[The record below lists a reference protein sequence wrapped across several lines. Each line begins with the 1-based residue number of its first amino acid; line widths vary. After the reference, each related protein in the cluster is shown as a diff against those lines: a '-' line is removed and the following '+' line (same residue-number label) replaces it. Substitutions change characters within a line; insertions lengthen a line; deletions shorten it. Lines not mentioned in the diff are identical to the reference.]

1 MMDKRRRRKLIRN
14 IVIAVVLLAALA
26 VILKIACRSPEA
38 PSLEAREL
46 QPGSIVSTVS
56 ADGELRALNQVDISA
71 EVVAKVEKVYVEE
84 GDEVRKGQLLCVL
97 DADEYRSQRDLYRSQ
112 LEQARANYERGRALF
127 EESLISEADFEERRT
142 AYEVAR
148 SRLEQ
153 SEDDLS
159 KTRIYT
165 PIAGRV
171 VRVEVEEGETVV
183 MGTMNNAG
191 TVMFTVGDLSAMQA
205 EIYVDETDVA
215 KVAIGQPAVVTLD
228 AMPDAEF
235 EAVVS
240 AIGYMPASESDTVST
255 DVTEF
260 EVVLDLVGVDARL
273 RPGMTVEADITTAQ
287 RKDVVTCPLQA
298 LGKHEIEGKMRD
310 TVFVLDGDRAK
321 VTPVRVGISD
331 GTYTEITEG
340 LEFGQVV
347 ITGPY
352 KELRKL
358 RDGDVVEA
366 VVIKGD
372 EGWSEEMA
380 EGRGISARGLMRA
393 MPRRR

>member
-1 MMDKRRRRKLIRN
+1 MDKRRRRKLIRN
-14 IVIAVVLLAALA
+14 IVIAVVLAAALV

-38 PSLEAREL
+38 PALEAREL
-46 QPGSIVSTVS
+46 QPGNIVSTVS

-71 EVVAKVEKVYVEE
+71 EVVAKVDKVYVEE

-112 LEQARANYERGRALF
+112 LEQARANYERGKALF

-228 AMPDAEF
+228 AMPDVEF
-235 EAVVS
+235 EAKVS
-240 AIGYMPASESDTVST
+240 AIGYMPTSNSDVTT

-260 EVVLDLVGVDARL
+260 EVVLDLAGADARL
-273 RPGMTVEADITTAQ
+273 RPGMTAEAEITTA
-287 RKDVVTCPLQA
+287 RREDVVTCSLQA

-310 TVFVLDGDRAK
+310 TVFVLDGDRVK
-321 VTPVRVGISD
+321 VTPVKVGISD

-340 LEFGQVV
+340 LKFGQVV
-347 ITGPY
+347 VTGPY

-358 RDGDVVEA
+358 RDGDVVES
-366 VVIKGD
+366 VVMRGD
-372 EGWSEEMA
+372 EVWSEETA
-380 EGRGISARGLMRA
+380 EGPGISARGLMRA

>member
-1 MMDKRRRRKLIRN
+1 
-14 IVIAVVLLAALA
+14 
-26 VILKIACRSPEA
+26 
-38 PSLEAREL
+38 
-46 QPGSIVSTVS
+46 
-56 ADGELRALNQVDISA
+56 
-71 EVVAKVEKVYVEE
+71 
-84 GDEVRKGQLLCVL
+84 
-97 DADEYRSQRDLYRSQ
+97 
-112 LEQARANYERGRALF
+112 
-127 EESLISEADFEERRT
+127 
-142 AYEVAR
+142 
-148 SRLEQ
+148 
-153 SEDDLS
+153 
-159 KTRIYT
+159 
-165 PIAGRV
+165 
-171 VRVEVEEGETVV
+171 
-183 MGTMNNAG
+183 
-191 TVMFTVGDLSAMQA
+191 
-205 EIYVDETDVA
+205 
-215 KVAIGQPAVVTLD
+215 
-228 AMPDAEF
+228 MPDAEF

-358 RDGDVVEA
+358 RDGDVVEV

>member
-1 MMDKRRRRKLIRN
+1 MDKRRRNKIIRN
-14 IVIAVVLLAALA
+14 LIIAVVLVGALV
-26 VILKIACRSPEA
+26 VILKIACRPPA
-38 PSLEAREL
+38 PPDIEAREL
-46 QPGSIVSTVS
+46 QPGNIVSTVS
-56 ADGELRALNQVDISA
+56 ADGELRALDQVDISA

-84 GDEVRKGQLLCVL
+84 GEEVEKGQLLCVL

-112 LEQARANYERGRALF
+112 LEQAKADYERGKALF
-127 EESLISEADFEERRT
+127 EEDLISQADFEGRRT

-215 KVAIGQPAVVTLD
+215 NVAIGQPAVVTLD
-228 AMPDAEF
+228 AMPDVEF

-240 AIGYMPASESDTVST
+240 AIGYMPATATDAVSSE
-255 DVTEF
+255 VTEF
-260 EVVLDLVGVDARL
+260 EVVLDLGDADVRL
-273 RPGMTVEADITTAQ
+273 RPGMTASAEITTAV
-287 RKDVVTCPLQA
+287 RENVVTSPLQA
-298 LGKHEIEGKMRD
+298 LGKNDVDGKMRD
-310 TVFVLDGDRAK
+310 TVFVLDGGRVK
-321 VTPVRVGISD
+321 LTPVKIGISD
-331 GTYTEITEG
+331 GTNTEITEG
-340 LEFGQVV
+340 LEFGQIV

-358 RDGDVVEA
+358 RDGDAVES
-366 VVIKGD
+366 VVIEGD
-372 EGWSEEMA
+372 KEWSDETA
-380 EGRGISARGLMRA
+380 EGPGISARGLMHA
-393 MPRRR
+393 IPHRR

>member
-1 MMDKRRRRKLIRN
+1 MDKRRRNKIIRN
-14 IVIAVVLLAALA
+14 LVIAVVLVVAL
-26 VILKIACRSPEA
+26 VVVLKIACRPPA
-38 PSLEAREL
+38 PPDIEAREL
-46 QPGSIVSTVS
+46 QPGNIVSTVS
-56 ADGELRALNQVDISA
+56 ADGELRALDQVDISA

-84 GDEVRKGQLLCVL
+84 GDEVEKGQLLCVL

-112 LEQARANYERGRALF
+112 LEEARASYERGKALC
-127 EESLISEADFEERRT
+127 EEDLISQAEVEGRRT

-153 SEDDLS
+153 SQDDLA

-235 EAVVS
+235 EARVS
-240 AIGYMPASESDTVST
+240 AIGYMPTSNSDVTT

-260 EVVLDLVGVDARL
+260 EVVLDLAGADARL
-273 RPGMTVEADITTAQ
+273 RPGMTAEAEITTA
-287 RKDVVTCPLQA
+287 RREDVLTCPLQA
-298 LGKHEIEGKMRD
+298 LGKHDVEGKMRD
-310 TVFVLDGDRAK
+310 TVFVLDGDRVK
-321 VTPVRVGISD
+321 VTPVKIGISD

-358 RDGDVVEA
+358 RDGDVVES
-366 VVIKGD
+366 VVMRGD
-372 EGWSEEMA
+372 EEWSEETA
-380 EGRGISARGLMRA
+380 EGGGISARGLMRA